1 MNSIRFNDL
10 TIIEKTMLVSG
21 YGVRLLTIDES
32 AHKVHLYELGSHF
45 IQIYQNSKTRMIES
59 ITVAT
64 YKDLDKFLHK
74 IPLRRFLRK
83 MSE

>member
-1 MNSIRFNDL
+1 
-10 TIIEKTMLVSG
+10 MLVSG

-32 AHKVHLYELGSHF
+32 SYKVHLFELGSHY
-45 IQIYQNSKTRMIES
+45 IQIFQNSMTGMIES

-74 IPLRRFLRK
+74 IPLRRLLRK
-83 MSE
+83 LNE